1 MCYPPAPMSE
11 LALQSIPAPDA
22 TLSVPGS
29 KSFTNR
35 ALVCASLAGGESKLV
50 GWLDSED
57 TRVMIDSLGRLGVE
71 VEEQGNTLLVRG
83 VGGKFAIPLHPLDC
97 GASGTTMRFLTALA
111 SLVPGRVVLDGSA
124 RMRER
129 PIQPLADAICEL
141 GGSVRTVAAS
151 PPVTVQGGS
160 LPGGEVTIDS
170 SQSSQFLSALL
181 MVAPMS
187 ENGVKVTSKAIT
199 SRPYV
204 EMTIDTMNAFGIATE
219 TPSEETFWVGA
230 NQHYRPRSYKI
241 EPDATAATYFFAAA
255 AMTGGRVKVEGL
267 TVASTQSDVRFV
279 EVLERMGCA
288 VDRAVDSIAVRGPRY
303 LHGIDVDLN
312 ALPDS
317 ALTLAVVACV
327 ARGRTRIRNIWN
339 LRVKETDRMAALERE
354 LEKLGAHVETTKT
367 DLIIDPPERI
377 KPARITTYGDHRMA
391 MSFAIAGL
399 AVDGIVIE
407 DPDCVAKTFPD
418 FFERLSLLS

>member
-1 MCYPPAPMSE
+1 MSE
-11 LALQSIPAPDA
+11 LALQSIAAPDA
-22 TLSVPGS
+22 TLSMPGS

-35 ALVCASLAGGESKLV
+35 ALICASLANGESQLV

-71 VEEQGNTLLVRG
+71 VEERGGTLLVRG
-83 VGGKFAIPLHPLDC
+83 LGGKFAIPLHPLDC

-111 SLVPGRVVLDGSA
+111 ALVPGRVVLDGSA

-129 PIQPLADAICEL
+129 PIQPLAEALSAL
-141 GGSVRTVAAS
+141 GGSVRTVAGC

-160 LPGGEVTIDS
+160 LPGREVTIDS

-204 EMTIDTMNAFGIATE
+204 DMTLDTMSAFGIAIE
-219 TPSEETFWVGA
+219 TPTEQTFWVA
-230 NQHYRPRSYKI
+230 PNQRYRPRTYKI

-255 AMTGGRVKVEGL
+255 AMTGGRVEVEGL

-288 VDRAVDSIAVRGPRY
+288 VDRALNSISVRGPRY

-317 ALTLAVVACV
+317 APTLAVVACL
-327 ARGRTRIRNIWN
+327 ARGKTRIRNIWN

-354 LEKLGAHVETTKT
+354 LEKLGANVETTKT

-377 KPARITTYGDHRMA
+377 KPARIETYGDHRMA

-399 AVDGIVIE
+399 AVDGIVIA

>member
-1 MCYPPAPMSE
+1 MSE
-11 LALQSIPAPDA
+11 LALQSISAPDA

-35 ALVCASLAGGESKLV
+35 ALICAALADGESKLV

-57 TRVMIDSLGRLGVE
+57 TRVMIESLGRLGVE
-71 VEEQGNTLLVRG
+71 VEERGAALHVRG

-111 SLVPGRVVLDGSA
+111 TLVPGRVVLDGSA

-129 PIQPLADAICEL
+129 PIQPLAEALSAL
-141 GGSVRTVAAS
+141 GASVHTVAGC

-187 ENGVKVTSKAIT
+187 ENGVRASSKAIT

-204 EMTIDTMNAFGIATE
+204 DMTVDTMRAFGIATE
-219 TPSEETFWVGA
+219 TPAEQTFRVSA
-230 NQHYRPRSYKI
+230 NQRYRPRTYKI
-241 EPDATAATYFFAAA
+241 EPDASAATYFFAAA
-255 AMTGGRVKVEGL
+255 AITGGRVKVEGL
-267 TVASTQSDVRFV
+267 TVASTQPDVRFV

-288 VDRAVDSIAVRGPRY
+288 VDRGVDSISVRGPRY

-317 ALTLAVVACV
+317 ALTLAVVACL
-327 ARGRTRIRNIWN
+327 AHGQTRIRNVWN
-339 LRVKETDRMAALERE
+339 LRVKETDRMAALECE
-354 LEKLGAHVETTKT
+354 LEKLGANVKTTKT
-367 DLIIDPPERI
+367 DVIIDPPERI
-377 KPARITTYGDHRMA
+377 KPARIATYEDHRMA

-407 DPDCVAKTFPD
+407 NPDCVAKTFPD

>member
-1 MCYPPAPMSE
+1 MSE
-11 LALQSIPAPDA
+11 LALQSIAAPDA
-22 TLSVPGS
+22 TLSMPGS

-35 ALVCASLAGGESKLV
+35 ALICASLANGESQLV

-71 VEEQGNTLLVRG
+71 VEERGGTLLVRG
-83 VGGKFAIPLHPLDC
+83 LGGKFAIPLHPLDC

-111 SLVPGRVVLDGSA
+111 ALVPGRVVLDGSA

-129 PIQPLADAICEL
+129 PIQPLAEALSAL
-141 GGSVRTVAAS
+141 GGSVRTVAGC

-160 LPGGEVTIDS
+160 LPGREVTIDS

-204 EMTIDTMNAFGIATE
+204 DMTLDTMSAFGIAIE
-219 TPSEETFWVGA
+219 TPTEQTFWVA
-230 NQHYRPRSYKI
+230 PNQRYRPRTYKI

-255 AMTGGRVKVEGL
+255 AMTGGRVEVEGL

-288 VDRAVDSIAVRGPRY
+288 VDRALNSISVRGPRY

-317 ALTLAVVACV
+317 APTLAVVACL
-327 ARGRTRIRNIWN
+327 ARGKTRIRNIWN
-339 LRVKETDRMAALERE
+339 LRVKETDRMAALECE
-354 LEKLGAHVETTKT
+354 LEKLGANVETTKT

-377 KPARITTYGDHRMA
+377 KPARIETYGDHRMA

-399 AVDGIVIE
+399 AVDGIVIA

>member
-1 MCYPPAPMSE
+1 MSE
-11 LALQSIPAPDA
+11 LALQSIAAPDA
-22 TLSVPGS
+22 TLSMPGS

-35 ALVCASLAGGESKLV
+35 ALICASLANGESQLV

-71 VEEQGNTLLVRG
+71 VEERGGTLLVRG
-83 VGGKFAIPLHPLDC
+83 LGGKFAIPLHPLDC

-111 SLVPGRVVLDGSA
+111 ALVPGRVVLDGSA

-129 PIQPLADAICEL
+129 PIQPLAEALSAL
-141 GGSVRTVAAS
+141 GGSVRTVAGC

-160 LPGGEVTIDS
+160 LPGREVTIDS

-187 ENGVKVTSKAIT
+187 ENGVKVTSKSIT

-204 EMTIDTMNAFGIATE
+204 DMTLDTMSAFGIAIE
-219 TPSEETFWVGA
+219 TPTEQTFWVA
-230 NQHYRPRSYKI
+230 PNQHYRPRTYKI

-255 AMTGGRVKVEGL
+255 AMTGGRVEVEGL

-288 VDRAVDSIAVRGPRY
+288 VDRALNSISVRGPRY

-317 ALTLAVVACV
+317 APTLAVVACL
-327 ARGRTRIRNIWN
+327 ARGKTRIRNIWN
-339 LRVKETDRMAALERE
+339 LRVKETDRMAALECE
-354 LEKLGAHVETTKT
+354 LEKLGANVETTKT

-377 KPARITTYGDHRMA
+377 KPARIETYGDHRMA

-399 AVDGIVIE
+399 AVDGIVIA

>member
-1 MCYPPAPMSE
+1 MCYPPPPMSE

-35 ALVCASLAGGESKLV
+35 ALICASLASGESQLL

-57 TRVMIDSLGRLGVE
+57 TRVMIGALGRLGVE
-71 VEEQGNTLLVRG
+71 VTEHGDALHVRG
-83 VGGKFAIPLHPLDC
+83 VGGEFAIPLHALDC
-97 GASGTTMRFLTALA
+97 GASGTTMRFLTGLA
-111 SLVPGRVVLDGSA
+111 ALVPGRVVLDGSA

-129 PIQPLADAICEL
+129 PIQPLAEALCAL
-141 GGSVRTVAAS
+141 GGSVRTVAS
-151 PPVTVQGGS
+151 CPPVTVQGGS
-160 LPGGEVTIDS
+160 FPGGEVTIDS

-187 ENGVKVTSKAIT
+187 EKGVKVTSKAIT

-204 EMTIDTMNAFGIATE
+204 DMTLDTMNAFGVATE
-219 TPSEETFWVGA
+219 TPTEQTFRVSA
-230 NQHYRPRSYKI
+230 DQRYRPRAYKI

-255 AMTGGRVKVEGL
+255 AITGGRVKVEGL

-288 VDRAVDSIAVRGPRY
+288 VDRAVDSISVRGPRY

-317 ALTLAVVACV
+317 ALTLAVVACL
-327 ARGRTRIRNIWN
+327 AHGQTRIRNVWN
-339 LRVKETDRMAALERE
+339 LRVKETDRMAALECE
-354 LEKLGAHVETTKT
+354 LEKFGAHVETTET

-377 KPARITTYGDHRMA
+377 KPARISTYGDHRMA

-407 DPDCVAKTFPD
+407 DPECVAKTFPD

>member
-1 MCYPPAPMSE
+1 
-11 LALQSIPAPDA
+11 
-22 TLSVPGS
+22 
-29 KSFTNR
+29 
-35 ALVCASLAGGESKLV
+35 
-50 GWLDSED
+50 
-57 TRVMIDSLGRLGVE
+57 
-71 VEEQGNTLLVRG
+71 
-83 VGGKFAIPLHPLDC
+83 
-97 GASGTTMRFLTALA
+97 
-111 SLVPGRVVLDGSA
+111 
-124 RMRER
+124 
-129 PIQPLADAICEL
+129 
-141 GGSVRTVAAS
+141 
-151 PPVTVQGGS
+151 
-160 LPGGEVTIDS
+160 
-170 SQSSQFLSALL
+170 
-181 MVAPMS
+181 
-187 ENGVKVTSKAIT
+187 
-199 SRPYV
+199 
-204 EMTIDTMNAFGIATE
+204 MTIDTMNAFGIATE
-219 TPSEETFWVGA
+219 TPSEETFWVGG

-267 TVASTQSDVRFV
+267 TVASTQSDVRFI

-377 KPARITTYGDHRMA
+377 QPARITTYGDHRMA